1 MLAREPPFPAALH
14 GYLCSLEKQ
23 LRFHALDSWR
33 GLCAVLVALLHYRAI
48 WHLHEFPLI
57 RNSYLFV
64 DFFFVLSGF
73 VIAHAYGDRI
83 GDLADFGRFV
93 ALRLGRL
100 WPLHATVLGLFL
112 AVEIVALVLEPWLGG
127 AYPRPPFTESRSPFA
142 ILTNILLVHS
152 LGLHPDVTWNFPS
165 WSISVEFY
173 TYLVFATVLLV
184 LHRFRVVAALAL
196 VLFGAAV
203 LVMERGSMDVTVH
216 YGLFRCLVGFFF
228 GCLAFRAYRVTAS
241 RLGGRLPG
249 ANLAEPVCI
258 ILVLAFIAAAGTG
271 PLSFLAPLVF
281 MAMVFIFAF
290 EDGAVSRFMK
300 TPVLLRLGA
309 LSYSIY
315 MVHAFVLLILENSSA
330 VVGKVLGVRLETEQI
345 VGGSSA
351 GLLDFGNPWIM
362 DGVALVYLAAVIA
375 LASVTYRY
383 IEVPGYDA
391 AKRFV
396 NRRSRVVTGAARHQ
410 VSRG

>member
-1 MLAREPPFPAALH
+1 M
-14 GYLCSLEKQ
+14 
-23 LRFHALDSWR
+23 RFHALDSWR
-33 GLCAVLVALLHYRAI
+33 GLCAVLVALLHYHAT
-48 WHLHEFPLI
+48 WHLYEFPLI

-93 ALRLGRL
+93 ALRFGRL

-112 AVEIVALVLEPWLGG
+112 VVEIVALVLEPWLGG

-173 TYLVFATVLLV
+173 TYLVFATVLLM
-184 LHRFRVVAALAL
+184 LPRFRAVAALAL
-196 VLFGAAV
+196 VLFGVAV
-203 LVMERGSMDVTVH
+203 LVMVGPGSMDVTVH
-216 YGLFRCLVGFFF
+216 YGLFRCLVGFFL
-228 GCLAFRAYRVTAS
+228 GCLTFRAYRVTAS

-249 ANLAEPVCI
+249 ADLAEAVCTV
-258 ILVLAFIAAAGTG
+258 LVLAFIAAAGTG

-281 MAMVFIFAF
+281 TATVFIFAF
-290 EDGAVSRFMK
+290 EGGAVSRFMK
-300 TPVLLRLGA
+300 NPVLLRLGA

-315 MVHAFVLLILENSSA
+315 MVHAFVLLILENSTA
-330 VVGKVLGVRLETEQI
+330 VAGKVLGVRLETGRI
-345 VGGSSA
+345 IA
-351 GLLDFGNPWIM
+351 GRLVDLLDFGNPWVM

-383 IEVPGYDA
+383 VEVPGYDA

-396 NRRSRVVTGAARHQ
+396 NRRSHAAPPLYC
-410 VSRG
+410 G